1 LSSARRDARP
11 SAATPRAFFW
21 VMFWSTLLILALL
34 YVYAEIRAQTYL
46 ARISQQAHAQTAL
59 ISEDFYREWAAAL
72 PEAFSELQPAL
83 ESATHD
89 MAQRIATRI
98 DKAFEPV
105 YDRLPLFLDFHYSV
119 VGEYTE
125 LAAALSDRVGSDFQR
140 ILFDESGFE
149 RHLDAAVEAIGN
161 DGEQVLGGLLEQ
173 MRRTLEDH
181 VDMNEAELG
190 LLARVGTLTLEDA
203 QERFG
208 TGEVMLKSA
217 SAAIG
222 GSAVAAMLAKTVSAK
237 AATKLG
243 AKAAGKTAIKA
254 TGVGGS
260 AAGGAAAGLLC
271 GPAAWICAPVGGVTA
286 AVAAW
291 FATDKVV
298 IEIDEYLNRDA
309 FEREIRAAI
318 DAERERIGNELAT
331 LYRDR
336 FAQLIEDNRARFSE
350 MSTRELIEGRK

>member
-1 LSSARRDARP
+1 MSSARHVARQ
-11 SAATPRAFFW
+11 SAATPGEFFW
-21 VMFWSTLLILALL
+21 VMFWATLLILALL
-34 YVYAEIRAQTYL
+34 YVYAEIRAQTHL
-46 ARISQQAHAQTAL
+46 ARISQQTRAETAL
-59 ISEDFYREWAAAL
+59 VSEDFYREWAAAL
-72 PEAFSELQPAL
+72 PEVFSELQPAL
-83 ESATHD
+83 ESATRD
-89 MAQRIATRI
+89 MAQRIASRV
-98 DKAFEPV
+98 DQAFVPV
-105 YDRLPLFLDFHYSV
+105 YDRLPVFLDFHYSV

-140 ILFDESGFE
+140 IVFDESGFE
-149 RHLDAAVEAIGN
+149 QHLDAAVAAIGN
-161 DGEQVLGGLLEQ
+161 DGERLLGGLLEQ
-173 MRRTLEDH
+173 MQRKLEEH

-190 LLARVGTLTLEDA
+190 LLASVGTLTLEDA
-203 QERFG
+203 QKRFG
-208 TGEVMLKSA
+208 TGEVMLKGA

-222 GSAVAAMLAKTVSAK
+222 GGAVAAMLAKTVSAK

-271 GPAAWICAPVGGVTA
+271 GPADWICAPVGGVAA

-298 IEIDEYLNRDA
+298 IEIDEYFNRDA
-309 FEREIRAAI
+309 FELEIRAAI
-318 DAERERIGNELAT
+318 DVERERIADELAT

-336 FAQLIEDNRARFSE
+336 FAQVIEDNRARFSE
-350 MSTRELIEGRK
+350 MTTRELIEGRR